1 MSHPVRVRG
10 LKHVCRKRNRFQLAS
25 HPVRVRGLKLK
36 LASVLGKTID
46 VAPREGAWIETDTAD
61 TGQLDSESHPVRVR
75 GLKRGSLDAAEKDT
89 VSHPVRVRG
98 LKRNS
103 FRESVPVMRRTP

>member
-10 LKHVCRKRNRFQLAS
+10 LKHVCRERNRFQLAS

-75 GLKRGSLDAAEKDT
+75 GLKRYIFSIVLL
-89 VSHPVRVRG
+89 RVV
-98 LKRNS
+98 
-103 FRESVPVMRRTP
+103 VP

>member
-1 MSHPVRVRG
+1 MRVRGLKLSAAASIVGASMSHPVRVRG
-10 LKHVCRKRNRFQLAS
+10 LKHVCRERNRFQLAS

-75 GLKRGSLDAAEKDT
+75 GLKRYIFSI
-89 VSHPVRVRG
+89 VR
-98 LKRNS
+98 
-103 FRESVPVMRRTP
+103 